1 MNEVRREQ
9 GTGAAADEPLNPT
22 EPDTSA
28 EPADAAADPRP
39 EPTEEERRAD
49 TEQWIKDQLA
59 GRAAVSEVT
68 AAKAEEPARS
78 DDEDA
83 EADPAVRQAQGAE
96 EAAAA
101 VGTEEPAE
109 AKDSEDPAEPEAED
123 AGGSGDAEEPAEEA
137 AEPEPAEPPLPA
149 YQRFDITGS
158 DPAVL
163 AEAAEAARIAIENGE
178 CVVLPT
184 DTVYGIGADAF
195 DADAV
200 QRLLDTKERGR
211 DMPPP
216 VLIGDASLIRA
227 LADEVPEL
235 VGPLTEKH
243 WPGPL
248 TVIVKA
254 RDSLRIDLGETRGTI
269 GLRVPDYDL
278 TRDLLRQTGPMAVSS
293 ANLSGRSS
301 ALTCDEAIAYF
312 GNKVAVYLDGGPVAS
327 PDGAPSSMVDFSQ
340 NDHGE
345 LLRAGALS
353 VEVLR
358 ETLPDLEDL
367 TAPAEDP
374 AEAEPAEAG
383 EAIDPEPTDVGPAA
397 EAAAGTPDESTPSDD
412 SVTTDEP
419 AASADSAGSAEPVAA
434 EEPTTSPDPSAADE
448 ADSSEDIE
456 RLIEQHA
463 GEPVPADDQAED
475 DHAAASPSEASP
487 KT

>member
-1 MNEVRREQ
+1 MNEVREQ
-9 GTGAAADEPLNPT
+9 GTGAAADEPLSPP
-22 EPDTSA
+22 EPNGSA
-28 EPADAAADPRP
+28 KPAPADAGPRP
-39 EPTEEERRAD
+39 GPPATETEPTEEERRAE
-49 TEQWIKDQLA
+49 TEQWIKDHMA

-68 AAKAEEPARS
+68 APKTDEPPEPVEAESDQALRQAEGTEEQAAEPAGAVSGAEPDSALGQAQDTEEEPAG
-78 DDEDA
+78 D
-83 EADPAVRQAQGAE
+83 Q
-96 EAAAA
+96 
-101 VGTEEPAE
+101 
-109 AKDSEDPAEPEAED
+109 
-123 AGGSGDAEEPAEEA
+123 DAEEPAEDAAE
-137 AEPEPAEPPLPA
+137 AEPEEPPLPA

-158 DPAVL
+158 DPAAL

-200 QRLLDTKERGR
+200 QRLLDAKDRGR
-211 DMPPP
+211 DTPPP

-227 LADEVPEL
+227 LADDVPEL

-269 GLRVPDYDL
+269 GLRVPDYEL

-293 ANLSGRSS
+293 ANLSGRPP
-301 ALTCDEAIAYF
+301 ALTCDQAIEYF
-312 GNKVAVYLDGGPVAS
+312 GNKVSVYLDGGPVAS

-353 VEVLR
+353 VDVLR
-358 ETLPDLEDL
+358 ETLPELEDL
-367 TAPAEDP
+367 TVPAEEAEA
-374 AEAEPAEAG
+374 AEAEPADAEPTDDNPTDAEPTDTEPSDAESMAAG
-383 EAIDPEPTDVGPAA
+383 EPVDPEPTDVGPAA
-397 EAAAGTPDESTPSDD
+397 EAGTEAKGET
-412 SVTTDEP
+412 
-419 AASADSAGSAEPVAA
+419 
-434 EEPTTSPDPSAADE
+434 EEP
-448 ADSSEDIE
+448 DSSEDIE
-456 RLIEQHA
+456 RLIKEHA
-463 GEPVPADDQAED
+463 TEPVPADDQADD
-475 DHAAASPSEASP
+475 DHVAASPSEATP